1 MEKKTNSANIPD
13 LELQET
19 MAFRM
24 GKASDIQTV
33 LWHYADT
40 AEECEC
46 FSF

>member
-1 MEKKTNSANIPD
+1 MENNSANIKNQD
-13 LELQET
+13 LELLES
-19 MAFRM
+19 MAFKM
-24 GKASDIQTV
+24 GKKSDVQTI